1 MKMKVVLKNV
11 RLSFPNL
18 FVATV
23 PKDYPTQK
31 PAYSASFTFDKNDDN
46 HKKLEEAVKTVAEDM
61 FKAKSGK
68 KLAEFRPNK
77 MKFPIKDGDD
87 SEKDYLKGKMTIT
100 AKRQASLGR
109 PLVINSDKTPLT
121 ADDDKMYGGVWVN
134 ASVEIWAQDV
144 PNDGIRC
151 QLLAVQFSK
160 HGERLGGSAPTD
172 ADFEEIEVSEDEE
185 LI

>member
-1 MKMKVVLKNV
+1 MKVVLKNV

-31 PAYSASFTFDKNDDN
+31 PVYSARFTFDKDSDN
-46 HKKLEEAVKTVAEDM
+46 HKKLEEAIKTVATEM
-61 FKAKSGK
+61 FKDKGAK

-87 SEKDYLKGKMTIT
+87 SEKDYLKGKMTLT

-121 ADDDKMYGGVWVN
+121 ADDDKMYGGAWVN
-134 ASVEIWAQDV
+134 ASVEIWAQGS

-151 QLLAVQFSK
+151 QLLAVQFYK
-160 HGERLGGSAPTD
+160 DGDRLGGAAPTD
-172 ADFEEIEVSEDEE
+172 ADFEEIVIEDDEE